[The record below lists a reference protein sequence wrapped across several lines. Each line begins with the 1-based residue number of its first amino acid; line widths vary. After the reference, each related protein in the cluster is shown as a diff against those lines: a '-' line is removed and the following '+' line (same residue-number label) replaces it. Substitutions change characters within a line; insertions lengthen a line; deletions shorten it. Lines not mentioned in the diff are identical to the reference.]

1 MNFTLA
7 TAQDA
12 QEILNLYRSVM
23 GSEGCTWSMDYPN
36 EENVQN
42 DLERKS
48 LFCIKTQTGEIIGAV
63 SIDDD
68 RNVETLTCWAKELSP
83 GGELARLVVKEAYQN
98 QGIARKLL
106 LEGMEELRKR
116 GYKSIHLLV
125 SKENHRAI
133 RSYAAFQFQNKGEVE
148 MFSNC
153 WWCYEKEL

>member
-68 RNVETLTCWAKELSP
+68 KNVETLTCWAK
-83 GGELARLVVKEAYQN
+83 N
-98 QGIARKLL
+98 
-106 LEGMEELRKR
+106 
-116 GYKSIHLLV
+116 
-125 SKENHRAI
+125 
-133 RSYAAFQFQNKGEVE
+133 
-148 MFSNC
+148 
-153 WWCYEKEL
+153 